1 MEDRRDRDRDRDDRR
16 RERSRERR
24 RSRSRSRDR
33 RRTTSLL
40 HPTRDRSRSR
50 DRRRSR
56 SRSPAYDADKAR
68 RRPTWFDIPPIG
80 GAPPPLT
87 QLPGAVQARGVF
99 NMPRDAAGMAAI
111 ASGGPAAAP
120 VLTGGAAMSQQATR
134 HARRIYV
141 GGLPPSAD
149 ENNIST
155 FFSNALA
162 AVGGTTAGPGMCVVN
177 VYVNYEKKFAF
188 VEMRTVEEASNAM
201 ALDGIMFEGAQVR
214 IRRPADY
221 NAAAAAPLG
230 PSMPN
235 PNLNLAAIGLDKQPV
250 PLAAN
255 LMSQMV
261 APPSAQQNPANE
273 RDAAERI
280 FVGGLPYYLTEEQCR
295 ELLGSFGAI
304 KSFDLIKDRE
314 TQQSK
319 GYGFVV
325 YEDPRVTDVA
335 CAGLNGMPMGD
346 RTLTV
351 RRAQEGQRMKE
362 EEKRQQLAA
371 AMAATNAP
379 AAPVY
384 AGTAARV
391 VKLSHA
397 VTMEELQDDQEH
409 ADILED
415 MKEECA
421 KYGTVVQVN
430 IPRPAPPGAQP
441 PPGLGKVIIEFTD
454 APGAIAAR
462 NAMHGRKFGGR
473 VVEAVLMGE
482 HDYKE
487 FNWD

>member
-16 RERSRERR
+16 RERSRDRDRERR

-33 RRTTSLL
+33 RR
-40 HPTRDRSRSR
+40 SRSR

-56 SRSPAYDADKAR
+56 SRSRSHDDEKAR

-87 QLPGAVQARGVF
+87 QLPGAVQVF
-99 NMPRDAAGMAAI
+99 NMPRDAAGMPAA
-111 ASGGPAAAP
+111 GGVAAAP
-120 VLTGGAAMSQQATR
+120 VLAGGAAMSQQATR

-149 ENNIST
+149 ENNIAT

-250 PLAAN
+250 PLATN

-261 APPSAQQNPANE
+261 GPPSAGQPQMSE

-335 CAGLNGMPMGD
+335 CAGLNGMQMGD
-346 RTLTV
+346 RSLTV

-371 AMAATNAP
+371 ALPGAAP
-379 AAPVY
+379 IAPVY

-397 VTMEELQDDQEH
+397 VTMEELQDDQEY

-421 KYGTVVQVN
+421 KYGTVVQVH
-430 IPRPAPPGAQP
+430 IPRPAPPDAQP

-454 APGAIAAR
+454 APGAIGAR

-487 FNWD
+487 FKWD